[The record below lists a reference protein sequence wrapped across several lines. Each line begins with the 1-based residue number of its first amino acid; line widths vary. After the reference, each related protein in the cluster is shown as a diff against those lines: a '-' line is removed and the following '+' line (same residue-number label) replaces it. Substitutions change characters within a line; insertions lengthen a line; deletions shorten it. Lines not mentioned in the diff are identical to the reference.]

1 MAYNVR
7 HKGDDILNMFSVRL
21 KAMRKDRKETQEDIA
36 RLLKVQRTT
45 VGEYERGKIVPP
57 IDKIKI
63 LADHFEVSV
72 DYLMGNTNFRTHEE
86 RQERDALDIS
96 KNLKAILDDLEN
108 QQAVLTFDG
117 EVLDQDS
124 RDILISN
131 IQNGLK
137 MANIIND
144 RKQS

>member
-1 MAYNVR
+1 MT
-7 HKGDDILNMFSVRL
+7 MFSMRL
-21 KAMRKDRKETQEDIA
+21 KAMRKDRKERQEDIA
-36 RLLKVQRTT
+36 KLLKIQRTT
-45 VGEYERGKIVPP
+45 VGEYERGNIVPP

-86 RQERDALDIS
+86 RQEQGALDVC
-96 KNLKAILDDLEN
+96 KGLKAILDDLEN
-108 QQAVLTFDG
+108 QQTLLTFNG

-131 IQNGLK
+131 IRNGLK
-137 MANIIND
+137 MANIINHK
-144 RKQS
+144 RT

>member
-1 MAYNVR
+1 MS
-7 HKGDDILNMFSVRL
+7 MFSVRL
-21 KAMRKDRKETQEDIA
+21 KAMRKDRKERQEDIA
-36 RLLKVQRTT
+36 KLLKVQRTT
-45 VGEYERGKIVPP
+45 VGEYERGNIVPP

-86 RQERDALDIS
+86 RQEQNALDVCKS
-96 KNLKAILDDLEN
+96 LKAILDDLEN
-108 QQAVLTFDG
+108 QQALLIFNG
-117 EVLDQDS
+117 EALDQDS

-137 MANIIND
+137 MVNILNHE
-144 RKQS
+144 RS

>member
-1 MAYNVR
+1 
-7 HKGDDILNMFSVRL
+7 MFSVRL
-21 KAMRKDRKETQEDIA
+21 KAMRKDRKERQEDIA
-36 RLLKVQRTT
+36 KLLKVQRTT
-45 VGEYERGKIVPP
+45 VGEYERGNIVPP

-86 RQERDALDIS
+86 RQEQNALDVCKS
-96 KNLKAILDDLEN
+96 LKAILDDLEN
-108 QQAVLTFDG
+108 QQALLIFNG
-117 EVLDQDS
+117 EALDQDS

-137 MANIIND
+137 MVNILNHE
-144 RKQS
+144 RT

>member
-1 MAYNVR
+1 MS
-7 HKGDDILNMFSVRL
+7 MFSVRL
-21 KAMRKDRKETQEDIA
+21 KAMRKDRKERQEDIA
-36 RLLKVQRTT
+36 KLLKVQRTT
-45 VGEYERGKIVPP
+45 VGEYERGNIVPP

-86 RQERDALDIS
+86 RQEQNALDVCKS
-96 KNLKAILDDLEN
+96 LKAILDDLEN
-108 QQAVLTFDG
+108 QQALLIFNG
-117 EVLDQDS
+117 EALDQDS

-137 MANIIND
+137 MVNILNHE
-144 RKQS
+144 RT

>member
-1 MAYNVR
+1 M
-7 HKGDDILNMFSVRL
+7 NMFSVRL

-45 VGEYERGKIVPP
+45 VGEYERGNICPP
-57 IDKIKI
+57 MDKMKI

-96 KNLKAILDDLEN
+96 KNLKVILDYLEN
-108 QQAVLTFDG
+108 QQTALTFNG
-117 EVLDQDS
+117 EVLNRES
-124 RDILISN
+124 REVLISN

-137 MANIIND
+137 TAKIINGNKSD
-144 RKQS
+144 